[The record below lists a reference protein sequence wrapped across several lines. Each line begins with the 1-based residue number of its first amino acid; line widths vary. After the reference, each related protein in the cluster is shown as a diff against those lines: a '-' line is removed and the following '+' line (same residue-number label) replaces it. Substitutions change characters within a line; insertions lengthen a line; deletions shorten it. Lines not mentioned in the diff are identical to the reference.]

1 MNTSIRDKFQD
12 LERFGNAPVPFTL
25 TVNHSQRADIPKW
38 RIQRSNARS
47 MGKATFMHTKPCA
60 RCGGLEMRVYDVTC
74 AECHK
79 RGFRK

>member
-12 LERFGNAPVPFTL
+12 LERFGTPSIPFKL
-25 TVNHSQRADIPKW
+25 SGNVEPRSDIPKW
-38 RIQRSNARS
+38 RIARSNARS
-47 MGKATFMHTKPCA
+47 MGKATFAHTKPCA

-74 AECHK
+74 AGCHK